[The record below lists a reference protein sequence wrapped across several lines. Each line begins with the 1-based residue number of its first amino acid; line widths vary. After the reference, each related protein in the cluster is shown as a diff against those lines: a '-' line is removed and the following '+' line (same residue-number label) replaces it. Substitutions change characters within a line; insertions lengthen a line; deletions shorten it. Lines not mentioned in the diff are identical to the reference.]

1 LVIKGKNMAKKQTVD
16 ETILKN
22 LKGFCKKGAGFS
34 SPGNI
39 PTGHFALDFAIQY
52 GMDPLKI
59 DLSSLSQYD
68 PSKKMGLPLGKLVEI
83 FGEEGGG
90 KSSIAY
96 RAAGYAQKMGHM
108 VAWIDT
114 EHSFSPSL
122 AQINGCNPDD
132 LIYSNLVNADDPDKD
147 FHGEDVIDKICKMC
161 EVGIKVIVLDS
172 VANLIPKARHEAGAE
187 QKFMGLLSRLLSDN
201 MGKVVGYAEKY
212 GTLLLFINQ
221 LREKIGMQWGD
232 PETSPGGHSLKHNAS
247 LRIKIS
253 KKNSKDADIYVF
265 DENDEEKRLIG
276 RYANVRIM
284 KSRLA
289 PPFTQ
294 TLQIPVYYKSYFPDI
309 EEIAFDTGRQ
319 VRLITVLKEVYKW
332 NDLRLEGRMNFIK
345 AVKDNG
351 LIDELIK
358 DVKQKAEE
366 KNVILPPELIQ
377 YKIGGKKLEKVVD
390 DNAVG
395 KPVQRGRPKKN
406 S

>member
-1 LVIKGKNMAKKQTVD
+1 MAKKQTVN

-22 LKGFCKKGAGFS
+22 LKGFCKQGAGFS

-59 DLSSLSQYD
+59 DLSSLNQYD

-96 RAAGYAQKMGHM
+96 RAAGYAQQMGHL

-114 EHSFSPSL
+114 EHSFAPAL
-122 AQINGCNPDD
+122 ARINGCNPDE
-132 LIYSNLVNADDPDKD
+132 LIYSNLVNAEDPDKD

-161 EVGIKVIVLDS
+161 EAGVKVIVLDS

-253 KKNSKDADIYVF
+253 KKNSKDADISIF
-265 DENDEEKRLIG
+265 NEETESNEVIG
-276 RYANVRIM
+276 RYANVRII

-294 TLQIPVYYKSYFPDI
+294 TLQIPIYYKSYFPDI

-319 VRLITVLKEVYKW
+319 VRLITVLKGVFKW
-332 NDLRLEGRMNFIK
+332 NDLKIEGRGNFID
-345 AVKDNG
+345 AVKKNG
-351 LIDELIK
+351 LIDELIES
-358 DVKQKAEE
+358 VKAKAVE
-366 KNVILPPELIQ
+366 KNVILPPELVQ
-377 YKIGGKKLEKVVD
+377 YKVGGKQVKKVASSD
-390 DNAVG
+390 SVG
-395 KPVQRGRPKKN
+395 KQVPRGRPKKD